1 MDGKIEGV
9 GMTVVSEDMIM
20 EIDYYKAAD
29 EPAGEK
35 IRIKSE
41 FRHVFE
47 NPIRIEVP
55 EGTIVMVI
63 MLYRR
68 M

>member
-1 MDGKIEGV
+1 
-9 GMTVVSEDMIM
+9 M